1 MEMIVQFDL
10 QGIILN
16 ARFDMGKALHKI
28 NNMQTGIVN
37 LRSFLWNLIFFSEN
51 NLNKL
56 FINIVNS
63 LLFLLIVLFFLAGRP
78 FKRSDNESLYYN
90 LTRVFVLDLFAAH
103 E

>member
-37 LRSFLWNLIFFSEN
+37 LRSFL
-51 NLNKL
+51 
-56 FINIVNS
+56 
-63 LLFLLIVLFFLAGRP
+63 
-78 FKRSDNESLYYN
+78 
-90 LTRVFVLDLFAAH
+90 
-103 E
+103 